1 MLEHHNHFAK
11 DLERKPDQHGHW
23 HQLPKY
29 VVALFYLIRPC
40 DKTDLA
46 ANIRSVF
53 RIVVPRKPYPFAPK
67 HIEYDQPEGVGSKT
81 NHRDFEETDVP
92 TPIEENPSGEH
103 TSEASPMD
111 R

>member
-1 MLEHHNHFAK
+1 MLEHHIHFAK
-11 DLERKPDQHGHW
+11 DLEHKPDQHGHW

-29 VVALFYLIRPC
+29 VVALFPLLSRSDQC
-40 DKTDLA
+40 DLA
-46 ANIRSVF
+46 TCMWPVF

-67 HIEYDQPEGVGSKT
+67 HIKRDQPEEVGPKT
-81 NHRDFEETDVP
+81 NHRDFEETEVP
-92 TPIEENPSGEH
+92 TPIEENPCGEY